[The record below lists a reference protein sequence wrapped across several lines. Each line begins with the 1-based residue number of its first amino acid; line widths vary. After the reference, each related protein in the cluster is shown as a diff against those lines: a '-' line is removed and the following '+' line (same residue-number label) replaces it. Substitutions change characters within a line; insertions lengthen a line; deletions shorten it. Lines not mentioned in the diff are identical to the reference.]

1 MTRLYLFAGFAG
13 TLLPFAAFGEWTTH
27 HGFSPAQMMTVIWQ
41 QPLALFAWLDVIIT
55 ALVLV
60 IFADIEARR
69 TGMSRRWIAPIATCC
84 IGPSLGLPLFLY
96 LRDQH
101 LTSKQSLTIEPST
114 QN

>member
-1 MTRLYLFAGFAG
+1 MTRLYLFACFAG
-13 TLLPFAAFGEWTTH
+13 TLLPFAAFGEWITH
-27 HGFSPAQMMTVIWQ
+27 HGFSPVQMMTVIWQ

-55 ALVLV
+55 ALVLI

-69 TGMSRRWIAPIATCC
+69 TGMSRRWITPIATRC